1 MSKGNVAARREGGAK
16 FTTGWRNSGWR
27 EAMARVAAAARE
39 NMPRAKKVEKITK
52 EPNGIDRHAMSSYVL
67 QRNYHHSPK
76 FFSASSAAAKSK
88 LHAWH
93 SPCSGNCQPH
103 VAAMGVAA
111 IFVVIFRAPLAVKNI
126 PLRHFGSRKCGFNPP
141 STAYLFFHTHY

>member
-52 EPNGIDRHAMSSYVL
+52 EPNGTDSQLHVFICFTAQLPPPHRAPP
-67 QRNYHHSPK
+67 PK
-76 FFSASSAAAKSK
+76 ASDTLGIRPAAATVS
-88 LHAWH
+88 HT
-93 SPCSGNCQPH
+93 C
-103 VAAMGVAA
+103 
-111 IFVVIFRAPLAVKNI
+111 R
-126 PLRHFGSRKCGFNPP
+126 RHGQSLQFS
-141 STAYLFFHTHY
+141 S